1 MQRKAWEN
9 IWLSLAP
16 SRGSAQHLVNHVIWE
31 RAHYSLMNDQSWRE
45 TREDSVSVFF
55 FVFLAA
61 LEDSE
66 LSDRVE
72 EKIEVA
78 AASAV
83 HCRVCWAFSASMA
96 NGYYEQSAARHEKL
110 F

>member
-31 RAHYSLMNDQSWRE
+31 RDQSWRE

-55 FVFLAA
+55 SFLAA